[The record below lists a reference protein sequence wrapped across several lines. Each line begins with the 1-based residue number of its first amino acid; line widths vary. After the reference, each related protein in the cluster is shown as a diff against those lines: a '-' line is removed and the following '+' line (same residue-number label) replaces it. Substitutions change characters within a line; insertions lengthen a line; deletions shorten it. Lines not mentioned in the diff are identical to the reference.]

1 MLGIIFLL
9 VLAGV
14 ALAGAWRFD
23 GRYERRSSLVVFAL
37 AMYLLVLEGVP
48 IVRTP
53 ISDVFVPMGF
63 LLALFYYALLDATAP
78 ERHGFVRVV
87 FAGAS
92 LLWMVYLLFVVI
104 G

>member
-1 MLGIIFLL
+1 MLGILFLL
-9 VLAGV
+9 VLAGI
-14 ALAGAWRFD
+14 ALAGAWRFE

-37 AMYLLVLEGVP
+37 AMYLLVLEGAPVM
-48 IVRTP
+48 RSP

-63 LLALFYYALLDATAP
+63 LLGLLYYALLDATAP
-78 ERHGFVRVV
+78 EKHGFVRVV

-92 LLWMVYLLFVVI
+92 LIWMAYLLFVVI